1 MKMNYLQG
9 NKFNFGHKKSFQK
22 GQIIALIIILI
33 IIIILFLTIK
43 SSLVNGVQKLR
54 AYIVNGTIEPR
65 FVPRNLSEQAL
76 IKSLEVENE
85 YLKSLLGKY
94 KDDSSMIL
102 AGVILRPPRTPFD
115 SLIIDAGSDQDLL
128 EGDLVFADVNYA
140 IGVISSVSEKT
151 STVALFSSSGQK
163 IDGLINSDL
172 ESSMSTSTKRVNSL
186 NPVTIEGRGGGNFY
200 IKLPKNIKVK
210 SGDPIIWPGAETVL
224 LGVVEVVDSTEGDAY
239 SQIYFKSPINMNSL
253 RYVQVKKTIH

>member
-1 MKMNYLQG
+1 M
-9 NKFNFGHKKSFQK
+9 
-22 GQIIALIIILI
+22 
-33 IIIILFLTIK
+33 K
-43 SSLVNGVQKLR
+43 SSLIGAVQGLR
-54 AYIVNGTIEPR
+54 AYIVNGSMEPR
-65 FVPRNLSEQAL
+65 FVPRNLAEQAL

-94 KDDSSMIL
+94 RDDSNMIL
-102 AGVILRPPRTPFD
+102 AGVVLRPPRTPFD
-115 SLIIDAGSDQDLL
+115 SLMIDAGSDQDIL

-186 NPVTIEGRGGGNFY
+186 SPVSIEGRGGGNFY

-210 SGDPIIWPGAETVL
+210 SGDPIIWPGAETII
-224 LGVVEVVDSTEGDAY
+224 LGVVEVVESTEGDAY